1 MWCPQDKSAGI
12 MREWGGALEEKWE
25 VSWGLVAVEQA
36 IAEGS
41 VMSVWE
47 VRSWVKGKE
56 VQDMAER
63 MER

>member
-1 MWCPQDKSAGI
+1 MCCPQDKSACI

-25 VSWGLVAVEQA
+25 ISCGSVAVEQA

-41 VMSVWE
+41 VMSVQE

-56 VQDMAER
+56 VQDMVER
-63 MER
+63 TEH